1 LELTIC
7 LFASLIS
14 ENNFFKN
21 NQKLK
26 VKIMKT
32 KIKTFIAIAAFGIFG
47 LANVDATAG
56 NKSKANGIVVSE
68 TEKSLT
74 VESWML
80 KSEYW
85 ETRSESSLAE
95 SEKALEVEAWM
106 LKDEKFLTQFLKE
119 QKQEIEPWM
128 TDVAL
133 FSSTESFSESGFTRK
148 HLDYSHSHRPIRHR
162 N

>member
-1 LELTIC
+1 
-7 LFASLIS
+7 
-14 ENNFFKN
+14 
-21 NQKLK
+21 
-26 VKIMKT
+26 MKT
-32 KIKTFIAIAAFGIFG
+32 TIKTFIAIVALGIFG
-47 LANVDATAG
+47 LANINAAAN
-56 NKSKANGIVVSE
+56 NKSKTSAIVVSE

-74 VESWML
+74 IESWML

-85 ETRSESSLAE
+85 EARSEFSLAE

-106 LKDEKFLTQFLKE
+106 LADEKFLTQFLKE
-119 QKQEIEPWM
+119 QKLEIEPWM

-133 FSSTESFSESGFTRK
+133 FSSAESFSESGVARK